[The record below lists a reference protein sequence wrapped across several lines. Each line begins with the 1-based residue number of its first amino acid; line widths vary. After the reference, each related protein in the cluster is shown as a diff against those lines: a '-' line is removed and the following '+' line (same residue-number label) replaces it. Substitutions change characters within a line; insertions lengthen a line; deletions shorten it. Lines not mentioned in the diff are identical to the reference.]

1 MTRSEARLKILQ
13 ALDVAS
19 YAMNDPN
26 VGPRL
31 RDPCTDVLFHEL
43 GLDSLAAIE
52 CCMALE
58 ESVGL
63 EIDPADLATHGSINK
78 LAGYIAEEA
87 PV

>member
-19 YAMNDPN
+19 YVLNDPN

-31 RDPCTDVLFHEL
+31 RDPNADVLFREL

-63 EIDPADLATHGSINK
+63 EIDPADLATHGSIDK
-78 LAGYIAEEA
+78 LAGYIAEEVA
-87 PV
+87 G